1 MQGAL
6 MISWGNPVRGREAQ
20 SLGSFSK
27 ALGYFEELAKE
38 GRIHGHREYFCLTGN
53 SAQRSGFMV
62 IDGELD
68 ELQKIQIEDR
78 NLRLMAEASAVV
90 ESFEVTLCAGGTDQS
105 IGESV
110 ARFTETMSE
119 MGYM

>member
-27 ALGYFEELAKE
+27 ALGYFEGLAKE

-53 SAQRSGFMV
+53 AARRSGFMIV
-62 IDGELD
+62 DGDLT
-68 ELQKIQIEDR
+68 ELQKIQLDDE
-78 NLRLMAEASAVV
+78 NLRLMAEASSVV
-90 ESFEVTLCAGGTDQS
+90 ESFDVTLCAGGSDQAL
-105 IGESV
+105 GENV
-110 ARFTETMSE
+110 TRYTQTMSE

>member
-6 MISWGNPVRGREAQ
+6 MISWGSPVRGREAQ
-20 SLGSFSK
+20 SLGSFGK

-53 SAQRSGFMV
+53 SAERSGFMIV
-62 IDGELD
+62 DGDLE
-68 ELQKIQIEDR
+68 ELQKIQLEDR
-78 NLRLMAEASAVV
+78 NLRLMAEASSIV
-90 ESFEVTLCAGGTDQS
+90 ENFEVTLCAGGSDQA
-105 IGESV
+105 IGENV

>member
-6 MISWGNPVRGREAQ
+6 MIAWGSPVRGREAK
-20 SLGSFSK
+20 SLETFAK
-27 ALGYFEELAKE
+27 ALGYFEGLAKE

-53 SAQRSGFMV
+53 SNARGGFMIV
-62 IDGELD
+62 DGEIE
-68 ELQKIQIEDR
+68 ELQRIQIEDE
-78 NLRLMAEASAVV
+78 NLRLMNEASSVV
-90 ESFEVTLCAGGTDQS
+90 DNFEVTLCGGGSDQA

-110 ARFTETMSE
+110 TRFVETLSS

>member
-6 MISWGNPVRGREAQ
+6 MISWGTPVRGREAQ
-20 SLGSFSK
+20 GLGSFGK
-27 ALGYFEELAKE
+27 ALGYFEELTKE
-38 GRIHGHREYFCLTGN
+38 GRVHGHREYFCLTGN
-53 SAQRSGFMV
+53 SARRSGFMIV
-62 IDGELD
+62 DGELE
-68 ELQKIQIEDR
+68 ELQKIQLEDR
-78 NLRLMAEASAVV
+78 NLRLMAEASSIV
-90 ESFEVTLCAGGTDQS
+90 ENFEVTLCAGGSDQA